1 LPAGIQPR
9 AVAGPGELVKIVD
22 NGEVIM
28 VNGQLEQRSISRGF
42 GFASETRFCKSLKRC
57 AALDSVCIAL
67 LCLLLFAPL
76 PGLGQGWTL
85 RGRII
90 ADSTSRGVAG
100 ASVSSP
106 VSKAATLTDSAGYF
120 VLPLL
125 AGEQLVRISSV
136 GYFTKTLTITYRE
149 TLSELEVRLFPEI
162 RQLQELVVSDKAPDA
177 NVRTSGMGV
186 ATLDIK
192 NIKNIPVVFGETDII
207 KALTLQPGVTTV
219 GEGTAGFNVR
229 GGRTDQNLVLLDG
242 APLFNTSHLLG
253 FLSSV
258 NADAVRDVTLY
269 KGDVPATYGGRLSSL
284 LAMTTRDGNKEQL
297 RFSTGLG
304 LMTGNFTVDGP
315 LTHDKRLTFAAGGR
329 VAYPNFLIRLFPEPT
344 NQNRAFFY
352 DVNLRLSHELS
363 ANSILSA
370 TFYRSDD
377 SFKFPEDTLY
387 GWRSTTATLRWN
399 KRLNQRLSLEV
410 GGHLSHYAFV
420 LEGISPTNAYNFT
433 SGIRQ
438 HDAQTRLLWTPG
450 HAHTLE
456 SGLRVTQYQLSP
468 GKLAPVGESNI
479 IRIQVAPEQAR
490 EAALYFSD
498 EWVPLSW
505 LSVRAG
511 IRYVTF
517 RNVGPGQVLQY
528 EPEVP
533 RSAES
538 ILDTVFYAKGTPL
551 ARFGG
556 FEPRLSVRLSTGK
569 ASSLKMSY
577 TRARQYLHLISN
589 TTAISPVDYWK
600 LADSFV
606 PPQVATQLVIGYFKN
621 LNDNM
626 VEVSLEVYQKTMANL
641 VEYRN
646 GATLL
651 LNRHLETDLLSAQ
664 GKAYGVEASI
674 QKTEGTLTGLVS
686 YTYSRTISRVQATF
700 PRDQINGGDWY
711 PATVDRPH
719 SATASV
725 QWKWRKGWTFG
736 TNFVYTTGRPITY
749 PDGTY
754 RLNDVVV
761 QDFSSRNLD
770 RLPDYHRMDIAFTKD
785 TRRKPNQRK
794 YTLWSF
800 SFYNLYARKNP
811 YSIYFQQTGSRLVS
825 YRLSVFG
832 TIIPSIN
839 WKHYF

>member
-1 LPAGIQPR
+1 M
-9 AVAGPGELVKIVD
+9 
-22 NGEVIM
+22 N
-28 VNGQLEQRSISRGF
+28 NGQVERGF
-42 GFASETRFCKSLKRC
+42 GSGWFAIASRWFAFTTRTAEGC
-57 AALDSVCIAL
+57 VCNAL
-67 LCLLLFAPL
+67 LCLILLAPL
-76 PGLGQGWTL
+76 TVLGQGWTL
-85 RGRII
+85 RGRVL

-100 ASVSSP
+100 ASVVSAA
-106 VSKAATLTDSAGYF
+106 SKAATLTDSLGYF

-125 AGEQLVRISSV
+125 AGEQLIKFSSV
-136 GYFTKTLTITYRE
+136 GYFAKTVPITYRK
-149 TLSELEVRLFPEI
+149 TLSPFEVRLLPEI
-162 RQLQELVVSDKAPDA
+162 RQLQELVVSDRTPDA
-177 NVRTSGMGV
+177 NVRASQMGV

-192 NIKNIPVVFGETDII
+192 NLKNIPVVFGETDII

-219 GEGTAGFNVR
+219 GEGAAGFNVR
-229 GGRTDQNLVLLDG
+229 GGRADQNLVLLDG

-258 NADAVRDVTLY
+258 NADAVRDVALY
-269 KGDVPATYGGRLSSL
+269 KGDIPAAYGGRLSSL

-297 RFSTGLG
+297 RFSAGVG

-315 LTHDKRLTFAAGGR
+315 ITRNKRLTFAAGGR
-329 VAYPNFLIRLFPEPT
+329 IAYPNFLIRRFPEPT

-352 DVNLRLSHELS
+352 DLNGRLSYEPSH
-363 ANSILSA
+363 NSILSA
-370 TFYRSDD
+370 TVYQSSD

-399 KRLNQRLSLEV
+399 KRLNQHVSFEV
-410 GGHLSHYAFV
+410 GGTLSHYTFV
-420 LEGISPTNAYNFT
+420 LEGISPTNEYTFQ

-438 HDAQTRLLWTPG
+438 HDAQARLLWTPSP
-450 HAHTLE
+450 AHTLE
-456 SGLRVTQYQLSP
+456 GGASVTQYQLTP
-468 GKLAPVGESNI
+468 GNLDPVGESNI
-479 IRIQVAPEQAR
+479 IKIRVAPEQAR
-490 EAALYFSD
+490 EAALYLSD
-498 EWVPLSW
+498 EWVPLPW

-511 IRYVTF
+511 IRYVAF
-517 RNVGPGQVLQY
+517 RNVGPGRILRY
-528 EPEVP
+528 DSKVP

-538 ILDTVFYAKGTPL
+538 VLDTAFYTKGTPL

-556 FEPRLSVRLSTGK
+556 FEPRLSVRVTTGK
-569 ASSLKMSY
+569 ASSVKLSY

-600 LADSFV
+600 LADAFV
-606 PPQVATQLVIGYFKN
+606 PPQVATQLAMGYFKN
-621 LNDNM
+621 FHDNA
-626 VEVSLEVYQKTMANL
+626 VEVSLEVYQKHMENL

-651 LNRHLETDLLSAQ
+651 LNQHLETDLLPAQ
-664 GKAYGVEASI
+664 GKAYGVEASV
-674 QKTEGTLTGLVS
+674 QKTKGILTGLLS
-686 YTYSRTISRVQATF
+686 YTYSRTFARVQAAF
-700 PRDQINGGDWY
+700 PRDQINGGDWF

-736 TNFVYTTGRPITY
+736 SNFVYTTGRPITY

-770 RLPDYHRMDIAFTKD
+770 RIPDYHRMDIAFTKD
-785 TRRKPNQRK
+785 TRQKPEQRK

-811 YSIYFQQTGSRLVS
+811 YSIYFRQIGSRLVS

-832 TIIPSIN
+832 TVIPSIS